1 MVHTLYRLHLSTHC
15 WFTFPPILCLLTF
28 PLFFVQVQVDDQV
41 VLESM
46 KSPGSFLHVSKPL
59 LGHGSV
65 YSKRS
70 VMIQQQ

>member
-1 MVHTLYRLHLSTHC
+1 MGHTLYNSSSY
-15 WFTFPPILCLLTF
+15 
-28 PLFFVQVQVDDQV
+28 PLFVQVQVDDQV
-41 VLESM
+41 VLESI

-70 VMIQQQ
+70 VMIQQVK